1 MKRDL
6 IKTATYG
13 AMHLVV
19 AMAVAFALTGDL
31 AIAIG
36 IGLLEPL
43 VQTVFYNLHERAWAG
58 RFFRRVPGGT
68 GGIARALGLGAGI
81 RPRFQPGTTS

>member
-13 AMHLVV
+13 AMHLIV
-19 AMAVAFALTGDL
+19 AVAVAFALTGDQ
-31 AIAIG
+31 AIALG

-58 RFFRRVPGGT
+58 RIFRRVPGARSR
-68 GGIARALGLGAGI
+68 IARALGFGAGN
-81 RPRFQPGTTS
+81 RLRVQPATTS

>member
-1 MKRDL
+1 MKKDL

-19 AMAVAFALTGDL
+19 AVAVAFALTGDL
-31 AIAIG
+31 AIALG

-58 RFFRRVPGGT
+58 RIFRRVPGAPGRT
-68 GGIARALGLGAGI
+68 ARALGSGTGN
-81 RPRFQPGTTS
+81 RFRLQPVTTS